1 MSLIVSEEPPEG
13 LAGVVHVRIRLP
25 NGERAA
31 RRFSSSQLME
41 VSLLLL
47 YFHDTHFVLFTE
59 GATCVCWVT

>member
-1 MSLIVSEEPPEG
+1 MSLIVSVSEEPPEG

-41 VSLLLL
+41 VSFL
-47 YFHDTHFVLFTE
+47 
-59 GATCVCWVT
+59 

>member
-1 MSLIVSEEPPEG
+1 MSLRVSEEPPEG

-41 VSLLLL
+41 VS
-47 YFHDTHFVLFTE
+47 FFVIIFS
-59 GATCVCWVT
+59 